1 MVLLLVG
8 QDEAP
13 FNVHRDILC
22 KASPFFTSAFM
33 GSGAGEFQEKSK
45 QSMNLPEEDPE
56 IFDNLI
62 QWIYAKRFPFYI
74 RDHAESS
81 YVMATVMHLAILYA
95 AADKYD
101 ILELKN
107 DVIHQLWILSDKT
120 TRDVEIV
127 DKIIEVVYA
136 NTVAGSRF
144 RKLLVQW
151 QANSAGSNSFA
162 QKNMKKLV
170 RDYPE
175 YAADLLAQISKRYPA
190 PSRGEYIAI
199 REAKGFEENS
209 EIDDGTS
216 EDDDGEGSEDEDSL

>member
-1 MVLLLVG
+1 MVSLLVG

-33 GSGAGEFQEKSK
+33 GSSAGEFQEKSK

-62 QWIYAKRFPFYI
+62 QWIYAKRFPFDI
-74 RDHAESS
+74 REHAESS
-81 YVMATVMHLAILYA
+81 YVMATVMHLATLYV

-107 DVIHQLWILSDKT
+107 DVIHQLWILSGKT
-120 TRDVEIV
+120 QNDVGIG
-127 DKIIEVVYA
+127 DKIIEFVYA
-136 NTVAGSRF
+136 NTVAGSRL

-151 QANSAGSNSFA
+151 QANSAGSNSLA
-162 QKNMKKLV
+162 QKNMKKLA

-175 YAADLLAQISKRYPA
+175 YAADLLAQFAKQYST
-190 PSRGEYIAI
+190 PSQEEYMAI
-199 REAKGFEENS
+199 QEAKGFEENS
-209 EIDDGTS
+209 EIDDG
-216 EDDDGEGSEDEDSL
+216 EGSEDEDSLETDEQ